1 MESNERNEMKIR
13 SGAEARQMGKVPEY
27 AEQMKKTL
35 IETGQSEEEAEKTRL
50 QIIERFGS

>member
-1 MESNERNEMKIR
+1 MESNGRNEMKIR

-35 IETGQSEEEAEKTRL
+35 IEMGQSEEEAEKTRL